1 MTVPMAF
8 YNRTLVIKGALI
20 FSFLLILLNL
30 LNSKLDLTSSRSAT
44 GRVGSQLWPKRTH
57 TSGERFAP
65 ALPRHA
71 AGKVNASTLRESD
84 QTLDPYRGSSQN
96 GPNLSE
102 QQNQSFVLA
111 SSTTATT
118 HNHSSEAQNST
129 LLLQAER
136 SNGIPYA
143 PLAESKSS
151 VIDFSEIRGT
161 NDTIVIDSMSSN
173 SSKAHNNSNN
183 VYSNSHINGSASND
197 TFTSKL
203 PPSVFK
209 VLNASKSIQINPSE
223 NPTGAKIIDSLPV
236 TTYVITKRPIGS
248 NSVPGVG
255 SYKEEEHA
263 MQGSVDKFTIDSC
276 PPIPPNLEGPISV
289 DTTYEPLTVVE
300 NRYRNKLQPGGQYAP
315 PDCTARNR
323 VAIIVPY
330 RDREHH
336 LPIFLKNLHQF
347 LMKQQ
352 LEYGIYIVEQTAGSS
367 FNRAALMNIGFTEA
381 MKQRNWECLVFHD
394 IDLLPMDDRNL
405 YTCPDQPRHMSVA
418 VDTFG
423 FKLPYNTIFGG
434 VSAMT
439 EKQFRTVNGFSN
451 SFWGW
456 GGEDDDMSNR
466 LKHFGFHIARYPV
479 NIARYTMLNHKKEKA
494 NPKRFEKLV
503 NGPKR
508 YDSDGLNSLHYQL
521 INLIKKPLYTWIHTE
536 ITPDGS

>member
-1 MTVPMAF
+1 MAH
-8 YNRTLVIKGALI
+8 YNRTLVIKGALV

-30 LNSKLDLTSSRSAT
+30 LNLKLDLTSSRSGTERA
-44 GRVGSQLWPKRTH
+44 GSTFWPKRTH

-65 ALPRHA
+65 AVTHHA
-71 AGKVNASTLRESD
+71 AGKVNASTLSESE
-84 QTLDPYRGSSQN
+84 QTLGTSQGSS
-96 GPNLSE
+96 PNRTNHSSE
-102 QQNQSFVLA
+102 QQNQSSFVGA
-111 SSTTATT
+111 SNATTAT
-118 HNHSSEAQNST
+118 HNNSSEAQNST
-129 LLLQAER
+129 SLVQADQ
-136 SNGIPYA
+136 SNQMPHA
-143 PLAESKSS
+143 SETESKSP
-151 VIDFSEIRGT
+151 VINFSEIRRT
-161 NDTIVIDSMSSN
+161 NEAIVIDPESG
-173 SSKAHNNSNN
+173 SSKAHNNNSNN
-183 VYSNSHINGSASND
+183 VYSNSHSNESASTD
-197 TFTSKL
+197 TITSKVS
-203 PPSVFK
+203 PSVFK
-209 VLNASKSIQINPSE
+209 VLNVSNGIPMNA
-223 NPTGAKIIDSLPV
+223 TDAKTIDSLPV
-236 TTYVITKRPIGS
+236 TTYVIPKRPIGS
-248 NSVPGVG
+248 NSIPGVG
-255 SYKEEEHA
+255 SYQEEAHA
-263 MQGSVDKFTIDSC
+263 LQGSVDKFAIDMC

-289 DTTYEPLTVVE
+289 DTTYEPLSVIE
-300 NRYRNKLQPGGQYAP
+300 DRYRNKLQSGGQYAP

-330 RDREHH
+330 RDREQH
-336 LPIFLKNLHQF
+336 LPIFLKNLHQL

-352 LEYGIYIVEQTAGSS
+352 LEYGIYIVEQAAGSS

-418 VDTFG
+418 VDTFN

-521 INLIKKPLYTWIHTE
+521 INLIKKPLYTWILTE

>member
-1 MTVPMAF
+1 MIAAMAF
-8 YNRTLVIKGALI
+8 SNRTLVIKGALI

-44 GRVGSQLWPKRTH
+44 GRVGSPFWPKRTH
-57 TSGERFAP
+57 TSVERFAP
-65 ALPRHA
+65 AVTHHD
-71 AGKVNASTLRESD
+71 AGNVNASTHRESD
-84 QTLDPYRGSSQN
+84 QTLETNSGSSQN
-96 GPNLSE
+96 GSKPSE
-102 QQNQSFVLA
+102 QRNQSLVVEN
-111 SSTTATT
+111 STTVKA
-118 HNHSSEAQNST
+118 HNNSSEAQNST
-129 LLLQAER
+129 SLFQAEQ
-136 SNGIPYA
+136 SNGMPYA
-143 PLAESKSS
+143 PVAESKSP
-151 VIDFSEIRGT
+151 VTDISEIRGT
-161 NDTIVIDSMSSN
+161 NDTIMIETVAS
-173 SSKAHNNSNN
+173 SSKAHNNSSN
-183 VYSNSHINGSASND
+183 VYSNSHINGSAS
-197 TFTSKL
+197 THAITSKGSS
-203 PPSVFK
+203 SVMNRNENGT
-209 VLNASKSIQINPSE
+209 VSK
-223 NPTGAKIIDSLPV
+223 TFDDLPV
-236 TTYVITKRPIGS
+236 TTYVISKRPIGS
-248 NSVPGVG
+248 NSVPDVG

-263 MQGSVDKFTIDSC
+263 LQGSVDKFTIDIC

-289 DTTYEPLTVVE
+289 DTTYEPLNVIE
-300 NRYRNKLQPGGQYAP
+300 NRYRNKLQPGGQYTP

-381 MKQRNWECLVFHD
+381 MKQRNWECMVFHD

>member
-1 MTVPMAF
+1 MTAPMAF
-8 YNRTLVIKGALI
+8 YNRTVVIKGALV

-30 LNSKLDLTSSRSAT
+30 LNSKLDLTSRNVA
-44 GRVGSQLWPKRTH
+44 GRVSTPFWPKRIH
-57 TSGERFAP
+57 TSRERFAP
-65 ALPRHA
+65 AVTHHA
-71 AGKVNASTLRESD
+71 AEKVNVSTLIESEQTLGTSRGSLQNVPKPSD
-84 QTLDPYRGSSQN
+84 QSL
-96 GPNLSE
+96 
-102 QQNQSFVLA
+102 VAA
-111 SSTTATT
+111 SNTTEAT
-118 HNHSSEAQNST
+118 HNNSSETQNST
-129 LLLQAER
+129 LLLQAEQFDEM
-136 SNGIPYA
+136 PYA
-143 PLAESKSS
+143 PEIESKSP
-151 VIDFSEIRGT
+151 VIDISEIRGS
-161 NDTIVIDSMSSN
+161 NNTIVIDPESGSN
-173 SSKAHNNSNN
+173 KAHNNSNN
-183 VYSNSHINGSASND
+183 VYASSHNNGSTSTD
-197 TFTSKL
+197 TITSKVS
-203 PPSVFK
+203 PSVLK
-209 VLNASKSIQINPSE
+209 VLNASKSTPKNRRE
-223 NPTGAKIIDSLPV
+223 NATRAKTLPV
-236 TTYVITKRPIGS
+236 TTYEITKQPIGK
-248 NSVPGVG
+248 NSVSAAG
-255 SYKEEEHA
+255 SYKDEEHGL
-263 MQGSVDKFTIDSC
+263 QGLVDKFAINIC
-276 PPIPPNLEGPISV
+276 PPIPPNLEGPINI
-289 DTTYEPLTVVE
+289 DTTYEPLNMIE
-300 NRYRNKLQPGGQYAP
+300 DRYRNKLQPGGQYTP

-352 LEYGIYIVEQTAGSS
+352 LDYGIYIVEQTAGSS

-521 INLIKKPLYTWIHTE
+521 LNLIKKPLYTWIHTE
-536 ITPDGS
+536 ITPDSS